1 MTNKEIAIGFLKA
14 VSSNQVFEGYERY
27 ASIEFKH
34 HNLYY
39 KGDLISLRNGMFE
52 SQQNFPNKVLEIKQ
66 VIAEGDTVMVHSH
79 VKLNSQDSGF
89 ILAHIF
95 KIKNNKIIELWD
107 FGQQIPDSY
116 PNKNGPF

>member
-14 VSSNQVFEGYERY
+14 VSSGQVFEGYEKY

-39 KGDLISLRNGMFE
+39 KGDLISLRNDMFE
-52 SQQNFPNKVLEIKQ
+52 SQQNFPNKILEIKQ
-66 VIAEGDTVMVHSH
+66 VIAESDTVMVHSH
-79 VKLNSQDSGF
+79 VKLNPQDSGF

-116 PNKNGPF
+116 PNENGPF